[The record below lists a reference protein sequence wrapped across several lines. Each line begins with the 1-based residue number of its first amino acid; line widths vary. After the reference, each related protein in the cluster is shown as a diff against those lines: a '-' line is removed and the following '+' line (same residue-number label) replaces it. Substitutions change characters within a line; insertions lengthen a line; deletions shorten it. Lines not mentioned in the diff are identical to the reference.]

1 MIHRLS
7 RRGRWAN
14 KGDGAPDWIV
24 EYVYMGHVTDM
35 TADAEIP
42 IEAVIDGLRE
52 FMETGG
58 KPSIIPAR
66 PSA

>member
-1 MIHRLS
+1 
-7 RRGRWAN
+7 
-14 KGDGAPDWIV
+14 
-24 EYVYMGHVTDM
+24 MGHVTDM